1 MNMDSA
7 LAKEFA
13 TLDIEDKSE
22 DVDSSFVR
30 DMVNTAAAVLMGEN
44 QSDSAAHTI
53 KLDAEDKSGDIVGGE
68 GFSCATCGVDKALKH
83 PMKCKKNHGRCA
95 NKRFCS
101 RECEKKIHEKPKK
114 GEDDASAEVET
125 VDTDFSA
132 ALDAQLAKEEKNKMG
147 TLFRDLRRQFVSF
160 TWMSRVFYRQTI
172 YIQVS
177 SFEDLDFRET
187 NHNK

>member
-53 KLDAEDKSGDIVGGE
+53 KLSEDKSGDIVGGE

-132 ALDAQLAKEEKNKMG
+132 ALDAQLAKENKKMNKKERQAKRYRAKVSRYIG
-147 TLFRDLRRQFVSF
+147 RQGAGFRVNESLLSA
-160 TWMSRVFYRQTI
+160 
-172 YIQVS
+172 
-177 SFEDLDFRET
+177 
-187 NHNK
+187 

>member
-132 ALDAQLAKEEKNKMG
+132 ALDAQLAKEEKKYK
-147 TLFRDLRRQFVSF
+147 RRIRKQMKRQYGLKTKGCASHGG
-160 TWMSRVFYRQTI
+160 SGRVTRVGSNIWEFMRY
-172 YIQVS
+172 
-177 SFEDLDFRET
+177 
-187 NHNK
+187 

>member
-1 MNMDSA
+1 MASA

-13 TLDIEDKSE
+13 AINIKEKSE
-22 DVDSSFVR
+22 R
-30 DMVNTAAAVLMGEN
+30 DKVNKAGGSPTVVTMGEIH
-44 QSDSAAHTI
+44 SDPAAHTI
-53 KLDAEDKSGDIVGGE
+53 KLEDKSGDIVGGDA
-68 GFSCATCGVDKALKH
+68 FSCAVCGVDKALKH

-132 ALDAQLAKEEKNKMG
+132 ALDAQLAKEEKKEKRRCRKQMK
-147 TLFRDLRRQFVSF
+147 RQFGLKTKGCASHGG
-160 TWMSRVFYRQTI
+160 SGRV
-172 YIQVS
+172 IQR
-177 SFEDLDFRET
+177 L
-187 NHNK
+187 

>member
-44 QSDSAAHTI
+44 QSGSAAHTI
-53 KLDAEDKSGDIVGGE
+53 KLEDKSGDIVGGE

-132 ALDAQLAKEEKNKMG
+132 ALDAQLAKENKKMNKKERQAKRYRAKASRYIG
-147 TLFRDLRRQFVSF
+147 RQGAGFRANEELLSA
-160 TWMSRVFYRQTI
+160 
-172 YIQVS
+172 
-177 SFEDLDFRET
+177 
-187 NHNK
+187 